1 MATKKL
7 ILDLDMGV
15 DDAMALA
22 YAIASPEV
30 ELVGITTCFGNVRVD
45 QSAHN
50 CLAVLDLLGRPEVP
64 VYLGADRPIKAT
76 EPYTPPASTTLIHG
90 KNGIGG
96 ASVPASP
103 YEPVGATSADGNA
116 AVDYLIDAARPY
128 GPDLVYVAT
137 GPLSNLALALERDA
151 AAMMSIG
158 RVVVMGGALTV
169 PNMASDPE
177 AADTVLRSGRKL
189 TMVGLEVTHR
199 VVLTRRD
206 IAGWTGSGTMAGCAF
221 AGMVEHYI
229 GSYEMNAPYLGG
241 CALHDPLA
249 VAVAIDPTLVGA
261 LGCNLRVDLLGEY
274 RGRTICDE
282 RRVADPDNQT
292 LAMASNVCL
301 NVKSG
306 MKNMRII
313 QLNWTLRNQFLRL
326 VTTMLPT
333 RKSTWLILQ
342 VIVVHQDLQMKNVLA
357 SLTSSQKVSQ
367 IPTVTSTATLQELTL
382 GGPNVVK
389 HLKST
394 IQAGE
399 STTG

>member
-30 ELVGITTCFGNVRVD
+30 ELVGITTCFGNVRVE

-64 VYLGADRPIKAT
+64 VYLGADRPMKAT

-116 AVDYLIDAARPY
+116 AVDYLIDAARTY

-137 GPLSNLALALERDA
+137 GPLTNLALALERDA

-169 PNMASDPE
+169 PGNVSAGAEAEHRRATPRLPTPWFAARAAS
-177 AADTVLRSGRKL
+177 V
-189 TMVGLEVTHR
+189 TMVGLDVTHR

-206 IAGWTGSGTMAGCAF
+206 VAGWTGSGTMAGCAF
-221 AGMVEHYI
+221 ASMVEHYI
-229 GSYEMNAPYLGG
+229 GSHEMNAPYLGG

-282 RRVADPDNQT
+282 HRLSDPDKSALVALT
-292 LAMASNVCL
+292 VDAPRFLSEFKARMA
-301 NVKSG
+301 
-306 MKNMRII
+306 R
-313 QLNWTLRNQFLRL
+313 
-326 VTTMLPT
+326 
-333 RKSTWLILQ
+333 
-342 VIVVHQDLQMKNVLA
+342 VL
-357 SLTSSQKVSQ
+357 
-367 IPTVTSTATLQELTL
+367 
-382 GGPNVVK
+382 G
-389 HLKST
+389 
-394 IQAGE
+394 
-399 STTG
+399 